1 MELLQINLM
10 RFIQKQLGPAMVVKG
25 GLQGCLLPPP
35 IGPAPDEYNLPP
47 QIIPDSLT
55 PAPTEGPK
63 LMSIHCSG
71 YPFFA
76 RISDPDQNDTL
87 YWRVFLD
94 YHRDE
99 NPILSEVQVL
109 PPGPNRLVD
118 AALIQFTISPNNEL
132 FIGGGRMDEAH
143 QVELLVSDR
152 PFESQPIAPEG
163 RVLVDE
169 SGLWDAFVWTVE
181 LTDEARS
188 CPMGDEGA

>member
-1 MELLQINLM
+1 MELLHINLM
-10 RFIQKQLGPAMVVKG
+10 RFIQKQLGPAMVVMG
-25 GLQGCLLPPP
+25 GLMGCLLPPP
-35 IGPAPDEYNLPP
+35 IGQAPDEYNLPP

-118 AALIQFTISPNNEL
+118 ADLIQFTISPNNEL

-163 RVLVDE
+163 RGLVDE
-169 SGLWDAFVWTVE
+169 SGLWDSFVWTVE